1 MMATKI
7 KIMEKRDKGLM
18 IVSIGIIIVG
28 LIGLFVNQYLGGITL
43 FVGVGMFLMGYL
55 SQTP

>member
-1 MMATKI
+1 
-7 KIMEKRDKGLM
+7 MEKRDKGLM
-18 IVSIGIIIVG
+18 IVSTGIIIVG

-55 SQTP
+55 SKTP